1 MKKWDAVEE
10 KERKKKS
17 THFVNLIQVNDFEGS
32 IVMNLSQGVR
42 KPMEHKK
49 IDDKIALR

>member
-1 MKKWDAVEE
+1 MKKRDAVGE
-10 KERKKKS
+10 KERKRKS
-17 THFVNLIQVNDFEGS
+17 THFVNLIQVDDFEGS

-49 IDDKIALR
+49 LMIK